1 MWPAKHLRTN
11 RGEAGGH
18 QVFLVNDKGCVTI
31 LLLSL
36 SKSYCRPGAPPAKLP
51 SPLFLFG

>member
-1 MWPAKHLRTN
+1 M
-11 RGEAGGH
+11 
-18 QVFLVNDKGCVTI
+18 FLVNDKGCVTI